1 VETVKELL
9 LRFSSQT
16 FAPRTIDA
24 YGKDWAHFVAW
35 CRAEK
40 RAPLPADAETV
51 LLYLTTR
58 LQEGRK
64 VTSARRYLTALN
76 AEHRSHGY
84 LAPASAEAGQLL
96 AGAQRVLCQQPT
108 RKKPLTVEQARRIC
122 AAYGDTPADIRDRA
136 IITLGLASALRQ
148 SSIVD
153 LDLADVEL
161 VERGFILRVRREKN
175 DQKGQGRYIGV
186 VLGHPPTCPVQ
197 NLRAWL
203 AVRGEDPGPLFT
215 RFRNRQGSGELSSS
229 RLWPKKV
236 SKIVKE
242 GVRSLGLDPDRWGGH
257 SLRAGLATAG
267 FEAGVGELRIAAT
280 TGHKSLNSLRGY
292 IRISDP
298 FTSNVSGL
306 IGM

>member
-1 VETVKELL
+1 METVKELL

-16 FAPRTIDA
+16 FAPRTIAA
-24 YGKDWAHFVAW
+24 YNKDWVRFLAW
-35 CRAEK
+35 CAAEK

-51 LLYLTTR
+51 LLYLTSR

-64 VTSARRYLTALN
+64 ITTARRDLTAIN

-108 RKKPLTVEQARRIC
+108 RKKPLTVEQARKIC
-122 AAYGDTPADIRDRA
+122 AGYEGSPAGVRDRA
-136 IITLGLASALRQ
+136 ILTLGLASALRQ
-148 SSIVD
+148 SSICD
-153 LDLADVEL
+153 LDLADVEF
-161 VERGFILRVRREKN
+161 VERGMILRIRREKN
-175 DQKGQGRYIGV
+175 DQKAVGRYIAL
-186 VLGHPPTCPVQ
+186 VLGHPPTCPVS

-203 AVRGEDPGPLFT
+203 EVRGTEQGPLFT
-215 RFRNRQGSGELSSS
+215 RFRNRQGKGELGNA

-267 FEAGVGELRIAAT
+267 FENGVGELRIAAT

-298 FTSNVSGL
+298 FKNNVSGL